1 MHKNRVLSSKVR
13 ALFCKIRALFSIFK
27 NQNSHP
33 PLTPPPPTPSSPL
46 IAHMLYLVKVCWFWV
61 MFILLCFDISMF
73 FIDHS
78 LFWIFLRFQC
88 SFFFSFKII
97 QRSFSQ
103 NTFTGRHLLKVTS
116 LCWIWIAENWINLN
130 IYTLSSITFAFISIS
145 FSYQIWFIIP

>member
-33 PLTPPPPTPSSPL
+33 L

-61 MFILLCFDISMF
+61 MFILLCSDISMF

-145 FSYQIWFIIP
+145 FSYQIWFTIP